1 MYNRNRV
8 DIIGHLGADPQ
19 CRRLDDETAVANFQV
34 AMTER
39 WGGEEKQERTE
50 WIRVSAFGKLA
61 ELVGKYLKK
70 GSYVAVEGSL
80 RTRSYDKDGVT
91 HYATE
96 VRANNIGFLDR
107 KPGDAPARE
116 LDDEDEAA

>member
-1 MYNRNRV
+1 MYSRNRV
-8 DIIGHLGADPQ
+8 DIIGHLGADPEL
-19 CRRLDDETAVANFQV
+19 RRLDDETPVANFRV

-39 WGGEEKQERTE
+39 WGSDEKQERTE
-50 WIRVSAFGKLA
+50 WIRVAAFGKLA

-70 GSYVAVEGSL
+70 GSYVSVEGSL

-96 VRANNIGFLDR
+96 VRASNVGFLD
-107 KPGDAPARE
+107 KKGAPAP
-116 LDDEDEAA
+116 DVDEDEDAAA